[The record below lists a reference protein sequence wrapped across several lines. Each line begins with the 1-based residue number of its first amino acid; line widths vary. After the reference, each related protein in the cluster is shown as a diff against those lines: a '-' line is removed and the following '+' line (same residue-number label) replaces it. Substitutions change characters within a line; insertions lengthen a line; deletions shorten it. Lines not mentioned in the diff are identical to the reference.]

1 MNSFWRDLRYAVRTL
16 QNSPGFT
23 IIAIV
28 TLGLGMAVHTT
39 VFSVVNGL
47 LLRPL
52 PVPHAKQIAV
62 LALQQTG
69 MPGVQKFSYPD
80 YQDIRSQTDS
90 FSDVFG
96 YRATLGLLAVDGKG
110 DHCLLSRVTSN
121 YFSVLGIKPAI
132 GRFILPTEGQTP
144 GADSVVVLGYSYWQK
159 QFGGQ
164 PGVIGKQV
172 EINGHPATIV
182 GVTPKGFHG
191 TYAVVDMD
199 GYVPLSAPLGGQDEA
214 EKAVQKLWTQREDRS
229 LSLLGRLKPG
239 VNWKQAQATLSV
251 VARRISEQ
259 HPETYKGVTFQ
270 VYSEKLARPEPDP
283 ENTLPV
289 VAAAFSALAGL
300 VLLVSCFN
308 IANVLL
314 ARATVRQREMGIR
327 AALGAGRGRPVRQ
340 HLTESLLLAFLG
352 GGAGLVLASWA
363 AGFLS
368 SLPLGTNLPI
378 SFDVQPDGRVYFFA
392 LGAVLITGVIVGILP
407 ALRVARSDANSV
419 LREGGRSSSD
429 GPRRQIARNTLVV
442 AQVAGSMLLLIVG
455 GLFIRSLGKAQQMY
469 LGFNP
474 DHVLDLSID
483 VQQAGFDETRGRE
496 FYRQIDE
503 RIGALPG
510 VVSVAQALSVPMGL
524 ISADDPVVAEGH
536 PVEPGQQAP
545 TVMFNPIT
553 PSYFE
558 TLRIPLQAG
567 RRFTNA
573 DSETAPKVAII
584 NQTMAKKF
592 WPNETPV
599 GKRFSFKGPTGPFVE
614 VVGVVQESKYKN
626 VIEDPAEPFFYIPLE
641 QGYEQFRTLHL
652 RTSVPPETLAPPIA
666 AQIHEIGP
674 DIRVSQ
680 VETMSRALEGLNGF
694 FVFRFGAQLSGTM
707 GLLGLILAVVG
718 VYSVV
723 SYAAAQRTHEIGI
736 RMALGAT
743 PGDILKMVLRQSL
756 GVVAMGVAIGLAA
769 ALAGTRALANLLV
782 GIGPSDPVTFVAV
795 LILLS
800 GVAFLACWVPARR
813 ATRVSPIMALR
824 YE

>member
-1 MNSFWRDLRYAVRTL
+1 MNGFWRDLRYAVRTL

-52 PVPHAKQIAV
+52 PVPHAEQIAV

-69 MPGVQKFSYPD
+69 MPGAQKFSYPD
-80 YQDIRSQTDS
+80 YQDIRSQADS

-300 VLLVSCFN
+300 VLLVS
-308 IANVLL
+308 
-314 ARATVRQREMGIR
+314 
-327 AALGAGRGRPVRQ
+327 
-340 HLTESLLLAFLG
+340 SLLKN
-352 GGAGLVLASWA
+352 
-363 AGFLS
+363 
-368 SLPLGTNLPI
+368 T
-378 SFDVQPDGRVYFFA
+378 VQLQLHLDC
-392 LGAVLITGVIVGILP
+392 
-407 ALRVARSDANSV
+407 
-419 LREGGRSSSD
+419 
-429 GPRRQIARNTLVV
+429 
-442 AQVAGSMLLLIVG
+442 GS
-455 GLFIRSLGKAQQMY
+455 
-469 LGFNP
+469 
-474 DHVLDLSID
+474 
-483 VQQAGFDETRGRE
+483 
-496 FYRQIDE
+496 
-503 RIGALPG
+503 
-510 VVSVAQALSVPMGL
+510 VSV
-524 ISADDPVVAEGH
+524 
-536 PVEPGQQAP
+536 
-545 TVMFNPIT
+545 
-553 PSYFE
+553 
-558 TLRIPLQAG
+558 
-567 RRFTNA
+567 
-573 DSETAPKVAII
+573 
-584 NQTMAKKF
+584 
-592 WPNETPV
+592 
-599 GKRFSFKGPTGPFVE
+599 
-614 VVGVVQESKYKN
+614 
-626 VIEDPAEPFFYIPLE
+626 
-641 QGYEQFRTLHL
+641 
-652 RTSVPPETLAPPIA
+652 
-666 AQIHEIGP
+666 
-674 DIRVSQ
+674 
-680 VETMSRALEGLNGF
+680 
-694 FVFRFGAQLSGTM
+694 
-707 GLLGLILAVVG
+707 
-718 VYSVV
+718 
-723 SYAAAQRTHEIGI
+723 
-736 RMALGAT
+736 
-743 PGDILKMVLRQSL
+743 
-756 GVVAMGVAIGLAA
+756 
-769 ALAGTRALANLLV
+769 
-782 GIGPSDPVTFVAV
+782 
-795 LILLS
+795 
-800 GVAFLACWVPARR
+800 
-813 ATRVSPIMALR
+813 
-824 YE
+824 